1 MKAYLPF
8 LYFFALILS
17 IMGIGAIIT
26 LIQKRKYHDAMRR
39 MRRDADKRLE
49 NDMKFGQRLKTT
61 GDTTV

>member
-8 LYFFALILS
+8 LYFIALIAS
-17 IMGIGAIIT
+17 IVGIGAIIT

-49 NDMKFGQRLKTT
+49 NDMKFGARLTT